1 MTAGGEH
8 SPVTQIGLALAD
20 ATGRSWPFFAPLLG
34 AVGAF
39 FSGSNTVSNL
49 TFAPIQAAIAGTL
62 GLDRAT
68 ILGLQSAGGAMG
80 NMVCIH
86 NIVAVGA
93 VLGLSEK
100 RLSEQPPAERSPDGG
115 GSAVA
120 SILRLT
126 IVPLAVYAFIAAA
139 MAFVLTLLY

>member
-8 SPVTQIGLALAD
+8 SPVTQIGFALAD

-68 ILGLQSAGGAMG
+68 VLALQSAGGAMG

-93 VLGLSEK
+93 VLGLSET
-100 RLSEQPPAERSPDGG
+100 RDAVRGPG
-115 GSAVA
+115 AVA
-120 SILRLT
+120 SVLRLT
-126 IVPLAVYAFIAAA
+126 IGPLAVYAVIAAA
-139 MAFVLTLLY
+139 MAGVFAIVQA